1 MCSMRAKCVGGTYSD
16 ESRPPIPVQSGP
28 VSGSG
33 LLLI

>member
-1 MCSMRAKCVGGTYSD
+1 MAFITYSG